1 MSGCNDAAIKTHDST
16 ASCRCLYT
24 QRDRDGE
31 RGRERERRFSIQA
44 LDVWSYIFSGN
55 ISTVPLWQTVT
66 LPALRTAP
74 PVRGSPWAPDRAL
87 CGRDWILRRISGIYR
102 DKQSA
107 TVYFHVCGKKKQ
119 QKNSIW
125 LYSSSSPVYLL
136 ESWRGQ
142 GGTAGGEKA
151 TEAGCFKFSSAA
163 GVVLFSTF

>member
-1 MSGCNDAAIKTHDST
+1 M
-16 ASCRCLYT
+16 
-24 QRDRDGE
+24 
-31 RGRERERRFSIQA
+31 QA

-107 TVYFHVCGKKKQ
+107 TVYFHVCGKKQ
-119 QKNSIW
+119 QKKKTQFGCTAPHLLYTCLNPDGDREGQLGERKRQKPGVSTSAQQREW
-125 LYSSSSPVYLL
+125 FYSALSRRRKKTCKKKKTVSYSS
-136 ESWRGQ
+136 
-142 GGTAGGEKA
+142 
-151 TEAGCFKFSSAA
+151 
-163 GVVLFSTF
+163 